1 MNEHQDIEEPLVNE
15 ELDKMIGLLKG
26 HDAILRYQTMEKVV
40 AQNSSLGKL
49 VEDIKKKQKEAAAFE
64 YYDKPMAAQKIAD
77 ELAALN
83 KQLKENITV
92 QQYRDA
98 LWDANEILENT
109 VAIIQ
114 NEVDAV
120 MDKEDNGSN
129 K

>member
-1 MNEHQDIEEPLVNE
+1 MNEQHNIEEPIVSE
-15 ELDKMIGLLKG
+15 ELDKMIELLKK
-26 HDAILRYQTMEKVV
+26 HEAILRYQRMEKVV
-40 AQNSSLGKL
+40 AQNSTLDKL

-64 YYDKPMAAQKIAD
+64 YYDKPLAAKKIAD

-83 KQLKENITV
+83 RQLKENITV

-120 MDKEDNGSN
+120 INKEDTGSN

>member
-1 MNEHQDIEEPLVNE
+1 MNEQHNIEEPIVSE
-15 ELDKMIGLLKG
+15 ELDKMIELLKE
-26 HDAILRYQTMEKVV
+26 HETILRYQKMEKVV
-40 AQNSSLGKL
+40 AQNSTLDKL

-64 YYDKPMAAQKIAD
+64 YYDKPLAAKKIAD

-109 VAIIQ
+109 VAFIQ

-120 MDKEDNGSN
+120 INKEDTGSN

>member
-1 MNEHQDIEEPLVNE
+1 MNEQHNIEEPIVSE
-15 ELDKMIGLLKG
+15 ELDKMIELLKG
-26 HDAILRYQTMEKVV
+26 HEAILRYQKMEKVV
-40 AQNSSLGKL
+40 AQNSTLDKL

-64 YYDKPMAAQKIAD
+64 YYDKPLAAKKIAD

-83 KQLKENITV
+83 RQLKENITA

-120 MDKEDNGSN
+120 INKDDTGSN

>member
-1 MNEHQDIEEPLVNE
+1 MNEQQNIKEPIVNE
-15 ELDKMIGLLKG
+15 ELDKMIELLKG
-26 HDAILRYQTMEKVV
+26 HETILRYQRMEKVV
-40 AQNSSLGKL
+40 AQNSTLEKL

-64 YYDKPMAAQKIAD
+64 YYAKPLAAKKIAD

-83 KQLKENITV
+83 RQLKENITV

-109 VAIIQ
+109 VVIIQ

-120 MDKEDNGSN
+120 TNKEDTGSN

>member
-1 MNEHQDIEEPLVNE
+1 MNEQQNIEEPIVNE
-15 ELDKMIGLLKG
+15 ELDKMIELLKG
-26 HDAILRYQTMEKVV
+26 HEAILRYQKMEKVV
-40 AQNSSLGKL
+40 AQNSTLDKL

-64 YYDKPMAAQKIAD
+64 YYDKPLAAKKIAD

-83 KQLKENITV
+83 RQLKENITV

-120 MDKEDNGSN
+120 INKEDTGSN